1 MEWVTQLLASQ
12 QQEQAAKLAQQPQ
25 LIQQP
30 VTSTPLQNL
39 QNMQNVHTLA
49 SLQGMGL
56 QLPRG

>member
-1 MEWVTQLLASQ
+1 VTQLLASQ
-12 QQEQAAKLAQQPQ
+12 QQEQAAKLAQPH

-30 VTSTPLQNL
+30 MTSAPLQNL